1 MTANDFSFRA
11 ATITDVPALAQL
23 HVATIVETHGGP
35 QLRRSR
41 PGPALL
47 YTINLITGAA
57 TTVASTAIQ
66 AGSLEFGPDG
76 LLYAGGTGSNGGNL
90 YRITH

>member
-57 TTVASTAIQ
+57 TAVASTAIQ
-66 AGSLEFGPDG
+66 AGSLNLGQTVCCTREARDRMEVI
-76 LLYAGGTGSNGGNL
+76 YTG
-90 YRITH
+90 